1 MLQTD
6 AWKHSSFRQLGGLA
20 YNRIEGWYGFYHSL
34 FATTFH
40 FCSQGVLAQMVFE
53 HVIAQNQ
60 ISSTKPPNLL
70 IVGMA
75 FPLALLLL
83 QYNAFAGPIVEQAT
97 HFCDL
102 VRYLGGEVRPESLQG
117 LCVPYSG
124 EPASAGYLTAVP
136 GNIREASLLPS
147 QRIPRFTTG

>member
-1 MLQTD
+1 MDFTIHYLPLPFIFV
-6 AWKHSSFRQLGGLA
+6 AKGLA
-20 YNRIEGWYGFYHSL
+20 
-34 FATTFH
+34 
-40 FCSQGVLAQMVFE
+40 FE
-53 HVIAQNQ
+53 HVVVQNQ